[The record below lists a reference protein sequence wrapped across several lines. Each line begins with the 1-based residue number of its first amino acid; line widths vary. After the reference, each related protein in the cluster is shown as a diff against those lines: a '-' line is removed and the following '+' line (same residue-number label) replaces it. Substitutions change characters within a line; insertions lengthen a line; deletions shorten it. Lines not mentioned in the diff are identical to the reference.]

1 MTAFY
6 VWRAWFMTFTGEYKG
21 HAHPH
26 ESPWSMLGPLV
37 VLAILSLGGGFLFN
51 VPKILEG
58 TFPIAEGAEI
68 AWLTWT
74 SVAFGLGGIL
84 LAYYMYVV
92 NTRVPERISTALGGL
107 YTLVYNKYKIDELYD
122 ATVVNPLITGSTS
135 VLWHGV
141 DQGGIDGIVNGVGTE
156 AKSIGGVLRLLQS
169 GNIRS
174 YATWVVLGAVAL
186 LIVLGV
192 SAYAA
197 PGVGQ

>member
-1 MTAFY
+1 
-6 VWRAWFMTFTGEYKG
+6 MTFTGEYKG
-21 HAHPH
+21 HGHPH

-37 VLAILSLGGGFLFN
+37 VLAFLSIFGGLLFN

-58 TFPIAEGAEI
+58 MFPIAEGEEKI
-68 AWLTWT
+68 WLTVV
-74 SVAFGLGGIL
+74 SVLFGLGGIGL
-84 LAYYMYVV
+84 SYYMYVV
-92 NTRVPERISTALGGL
+92 NTKVPERITAGLGGL
-107 YTLVYNKYKIDELYD
+107 YTLVYNKYFIDEVYD
-122 ATVVNPLITGSTS
+122 ATVVNPLITGSTT

-156 AKSIGGVLRLLQS
+156 AKSVGGVLRLLQS